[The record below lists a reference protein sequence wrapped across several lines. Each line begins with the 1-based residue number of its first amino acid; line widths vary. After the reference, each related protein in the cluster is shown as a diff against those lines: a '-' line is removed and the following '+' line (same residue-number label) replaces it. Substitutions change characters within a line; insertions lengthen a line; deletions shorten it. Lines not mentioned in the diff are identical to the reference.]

1 MPPIVSKYIELTF
14 RVINNMETK
23 HWIVA
28 GVVVLVVGIACMRG
42 MNTRM

>member
-1 MPPIVSKYIELTF
+1 MPPIVSKYIELIF
-14 RVINNMETK
+14 RTINHMETK